1 MRAPNAGPL
10 CGPNR
15 LVVALAMVPDR
26 HGGRG
31 TGRPY
36 PASWLEHALVAEA
49 LAGHVTLEGEAISSR
64 P

>member
-26 HGGRG
+26 Q
-31 TGRPY
+31 
-36 PASWLEHALVAEA
+36 AD
-49 LAGHVTLEGEAISSR
+49 GEPVVRTPHLGWSMH
-64 P
+64 